1 MNTMSERIP
10 EAFADLFEKRSFAHL
25 ATVMPDGTPHV
36 TPVWID
42 YDGKHVL
49 VNSARG
55 RQKDINMEERPQVAI
70 DIPDPENPYRYLAV
84 RGTVTEIT
92 EAGAD
97 EHIDR
102 LAQRY
107 LGQAKYPSRTP
118 DEIRRI
124 YRIAPE
130 RVMTNG

>member
-1 MNTMSERIP
+1 MSERIP
-10 EAFADLFEKRSFAHL
+10 EAFVDLFEKRSFAHL

-42 YDGKHVL
+42 YDGEHVL

-70 DIPDPENPYRYLAV
+70 AIADPENPYRYLAV

-97 EHIDR
+97 EHINR

-118 DEIRRI
+118 GEVRRI
-124 YRIAPE
+124 YKIAPD
-130 RVMTNG
+130 RVVTNG